1 MPARRHVRPAA
12 AVALLLLLAACAGEP
27 VGDLEGGGEEVEV
40 TGDEVTGDEAGDDT
54 GGAAGGEL
62 VLALAEDPDA
72 LDPSFARTYVGRMVF
87 ANMCEKLYDVNA
99 DLEVV
104 PQLAA
109 ELPEFSD
116 EATTVTIPIRE
127 GITFNDGTPLDAEA
141 VKTSLDRHREIEGS
155 GRASELAPVTAV
167 EVVDPMT
174 IEITLA
180 EPFAPLTATLAD
192 RAGIV
197 MSPTKLEELGENF
210 SEDPVCVGPFQFVE
224 RVSGNRIVLEKADE
238 YYDADAVNLDR
249 ITFSIITEGPV
260 RVANLRSGDVDM
272 AERLPTTNLAE
283 IESDP
288 NLQLFESTSIGYQ
301 GITVNVGNVAGV
313 DQPFELRD
321 SPLAD
326 PLVREAFE
334 LSLDR
339 NVINEVVYNGR
350 YVPGCSPISPVSP
363 FAQED
368 LSCPERDVERAA
380 QLLEEAGVATPVPV
394 ELTVT
399 NDTEAVRLGEIVQ
412 SLAAEAGFDVSVA
425 PTEFASSLDEAT
437 AGNFELYQ
445 VGWSGRIDPD
455 GNTHAFHHTT
465 GTLNYSGS
473 SDAAID
479 ELLERGRA
487 VTDDAERR
495 EIYAQL
501 VDAVRE
507 RRNIIYLYHE
517 NLFTGAK
524 QEVSGF
530 EVYGDGLP
538 RLKNVS
544 VGG

>member
-1 MPARRHVRPAA
+1 MPSRLHRLPA
-12 AVALLLLLAACAGEP
+12 VVVTLLLLLAACSGEP
-27 VGDLEGGGEEVEV
+27 VGDLEGGGEEVDV
-40 TGDEVTGDEAGDDT
+40 VGDEAGDDAD
-54 GGAAGGEL
+54 AAGGGEL
-62 VLALAEDPDA
+62 VFALAEDPDA

-116 EATTVTIPIRE
+116 DATTVTIPIRE

-155 GRASELAPVTAV
+155 GRASELAPITAV

-174 IEITLA
+174 VQISLS
-180 EPFAPLTATLAD
+180 EPVAPLTATLAD
-192 RAGIV
+192 RAGMIL
-197 MSPTKLEELGENF
+197 SPTKLEELGENF
-210 SEDPVCVGPFQFVE
+210 SDDPVCVGPFRFVE
-224 RVSGNRIVLEKADE
+224 RVSGNRIVLEKSDE
-238 YYDADAVNLDR
+238 YYDADEVSLDK

-272 AERLPTTNLAE
+272 AERLPTTNLE
-283 IESDP
+283 QVESDAS
-288 NLQLFESTSIGYQ
+288 LQLFEATSIGYQ

-313 DQPFELRD
+313 DQPFEPRD
-321 SPLAD
+321 APLAD

-339 NVINEVVYNGR
+339 DLINEVVYNGR
-350 YVPGCSPISPVSP
+350 YVPGCSPISPSSP

-368 LSCPERDVERAA
+368 LTCPERDLERAR
-380 QLLEEAGVATPVPV
+380 QLLDEAGVATPVKV
-394 ELTVT
+394 ELMVT

-412 SLAAEAGFDVSVA
+412 SMAGEAGFDVSVA

-455 GNTHAFHHTT
+455 GNIHTFHHSD
-465 GTLNYSGS
+465 GTLNYSGA
-473 SDAAID
+473 SDEQID
-479 ELLERGRA
+479 ELLQRGRA

-495 EIYAQL
+495 EIYAQV

-517 NLFTGAK
+517 KLFTGAK
-524 QEVSGF
+524 KAVSGF

-544 VGG
+544 MGG